1 MNRWYHPAFE
11 TDLIGAA
18 QFLESQQT
26 GLGSEFLDA
35 AEAAIATIMRSPHT
49 WQIWRDGLRR
59 FLIERFNFTIR
70 YRISQRRSRIPQH
83 PAHVTTSRYGSRT
96 KVILDNL
103 GQDSGWARG
112 SRTGGAIV

>member
-35 AEAAIATIMRSPHT
+35 AEAAIETIMRSPHT
-49 WQIWRDGLRR
+49 WRIRRDGLRR

-70 YRISQRRSRIPQH
+70 YHIRNGEVEFLSILH
-83 PAHVTTSRYGSRT
+83 TSRHP
-96 KVILDNL
+96 N
-103 GQDSGWARG
+103 
-112 SRTGGAIV
+112 TGLERQS